1 MSQEENDKEKKNLSA
16 NTPDTSES
24 KNSEEREL
32 KEGNRTA
39 ADEGTDENSFSEPVD
54 NTKKEQ
60 PAKNG
65 NSDASA
71 SAEEKSKSTAAS
83 SASEENDE
91 DENDTADA
99 IVQENKKEEDVTA
112 ANPTF
117 DSDADE
123 QAKSLEEKVNTAK
136 PDAIKA
142 NPASEEEKLAA
153 ASKAYESE
161 KSSESDNDSADA
173 YVQENK
179 KQENISATN
188 SSSED
193 NGEDEDL
200 DSDVAGAIVNE
211 NRKASKSHQ
220 EDVDNAVA
228 EDSEDESAVE
238 RHNIEKKDYHS
249 MSKEQLTDELEA
261 LLKKEK
267 VQAIKDHV
275 TEIRAEFNAKFDE
288 ELEEKKEEF
297 LADGG
302 NIIDFHYSTPLK
314 KRFNDLYFDYK
325 EKRNRYYKQL
335 KQDLNHN
342 LNKRLEIIEE
352 LKGLIDV
359 EENINTTYKHF
370 KDLQDRWKLAGAIPR
385 DRYNNVWN
393 TYHHHVENFYDFLHL
408 NREFR
413 DLDFKHNLEQ
423 KLKVIDRAEEL
434 AEEEDVNR
442 AFRELQMLHKMWK
455 EELGPVGKEYREDI
469 WNRFSD
475 ATKKIHDK
483 RQQYFNN
490 LDQVFEKNWEKKQ
503 EIINK
508 IKEIAEE
515 NYNNHNK
522 WQQKIKDLEALRE
535 EFFKAGKVPRAK
547 NEETWSEFKQS
558 VRKFNRNKN
567 NFYKDLK
574 KQQYDNL
581 EKKRELIK
589 IADDNKDSDDFKTV
603 TPLMKKIQAEW
614 KTIGHV
620 PRKDS
625 DKVWKQFKA
634 ACNHYFDRLHAS
646 KNEENKEETEAFDQ
660 KKEILDKLKA
670 LELSGNKEDDLAK
683 IKEQIAAWKNVGRVP
698 YSKRFIEGKFNK
710 VLDQLFGKLD
720 VNRTKAEMMKYEN
733 KIQAL
738 NDADDEKK
746 IRNEHY
752 FLTKKIEE
760 TTAEIRQLENNLQF
774 FSNVDEDNPLVQDVH
789 KNINDHKA
797 QLEVWKKKLKKVK
810 SLY

>member
-1 MSQEENDKEKKNLSA
+1 MSQEENDKKRKGISGENLS
-16 NTPDTSES
+16 TSENKPS
-24 KNSEEREL
+24 EKNEVT
-32 KEGNRTA
+32 EGDRKA
-39 ADEGTDENSFSEPVD
+39 AAESTDENSFSEPVE
-54 NTKKEQ
+54 NAKKDK
-60 PAKNG
+60 PAENG
-65 NSDASA
+65 NYNAPA
-71 SAEEKSKSTAAS
+71 SAEKESAQV
-83 SASEENDE
+83 SASEENEE

-99 IVQENKKEEDVTA
+99 LVQENKKGEDNTATNPSFDRDEEDEKA
-112 ANPTF
+112 
-117 DSDADE
+117 
-123 QAKSLEEKVNTAK
+123 QKLEEKVNTAK
-136 PDAIKA
+136 PDAIDA
-142 NPASEEEKLAA
+142 DPASEEEKRVA
-153 ASKAYESE
+153 ASKVSDSDSE
-161 KSSESDNDSADA
+161 EENDSADA
-173 YVQENK
+173 YVQENR
-179 KQENISATN
+179 KQEDLSDKNRASKTD
-188 SSSED
+188 ED
-193 NGEDEDL
+193 EEDEDL
-200 DSDVAGAIVNE
+200 DDGVAGAMVNE
-211 NRKASKSHQ
+211 NRKSPRSHQ

-249 MSKEQLTDELEA
+249 MSKEQLADELET

-267 VQAIKDHV
+267 VQAIKEHV

-335 KQDLNHN
+335 KQDLNQN

-370 KDLQDRWKLAGAIPR
+370 KDLQDRWRVAGAIPR

-434 AEEEDVNR
+434 AEEDDVNR

-469 WNRFSD
+469 WERFSN

-515 NYNNHNK
+515 DYTSHNK
-522 WQQKIKDLEALRE
+522 WQQKIKEIESLRE
-535 EFFKAGKVPRAK
+535 KFFKAGKVPRAK
-547 NEETWSEFKQS
+547 NEETWSQFKQR
-558 VRKFNRNKN
+558 VRRFNRNKN
-567 NFYKDLK
+567 HFYKDLK

-603 TPLMKKIQAEW
+603 TPLMKKIQADW
-614 KTIGHV
+614 KKIGHV

-646 KNEENKEETEAFDQ
+646 KNEENKEESEAFEQ

-670 LELSGNKEDDLAK
+670 LELSGKKEDDLAK

>member
-1 MSQEENDKEKKNLSA
+1 MSQEENDKERKGISGENL
-16 NTPDTSES
+16 NTSENKAS
-24 KNSEEREL
+24 EKNEVT
-32 KEGNRTA
+32 EGDRKA
-39 ADEGTDENSFSEPVD
+39 AAESTDENSFSEPVENAKKD
-54 NTKKEQ
+54 KPAENGNYNAPASAKKE
-60 PAKNG
+60 
-65 NSDASA
+65 SA
-71 SAEEKSKSTAAS
+71 QV
-83 SASEENDE
+83 SASEENEE

-99 IVQENKKEEDVTA
+99 LVQENKKGEDNTATNPSFDRDEEDENA
-112 ANPTF
+112 
-117 DSDADE
+117 
-123 QAKSLEEKVNTAK
+123 QKLEEKVNTAK
-136 PDAIKA
+136 PDAIEA
-142 NPASEEEKLAA
+142 DPASEEEKRVAVA
-153 ASKAYESE
+153 KVSDSDSE
-161 KSSESDNDSADA
+161 EENDSADA
-173 YVQENK
+173 YVQENR
-179 KQENISATN
+179 KQEDLSDKNRVSK
-188 SSSED
+188 SDED
-193 NGEDEDL
+193 DEDEDL
-200 DSDVAGAIVNE
+200 DDGVAGAMVNE
-211 NRKASKSHQ
+211 NRKSPRSHQ

-249 MSKEQLTDELEA
+249 MSKEQLADELET

-267 VQAIKDHV
+267 VQAIKEHV

-335 KQDLNHN
+335 KQDLNQN

-370 KDLQDRWKLAGAIPR
+370 KDLQDRWRVAGAIPR

-434 AEEEDVNR
+434 AEEDDVNR

-469 WNRFSD
+469 WERFSN

-515 NYNNHNK
+515 DYNSHNK
-522 WQQKIKDLEALRE
+522 WQQKIKEIEALRE

-547 NEETWSEFKQS
+547 NEETWSQFKQR
-558 VRKFNRNKN
+558 VRRFNRNKN
-567 NFYKDLK
+567 HFYKDLK

-603 TPLMKKIQAEW
+603 TPLMKKIQADW
-614 KTIGHV
+614 KKIGHV

-646 KNEENKEETEAFDQ
+646 KNEENKEESEAFEQ

-670 LELSGNKEDDLAK
+670 LELSGKKEDDLAK
-683 IKEQIAAWKNVGRVP
+683 IKEQIGAWKNVGRVP